1 MIPVTIGSI
10 FLTIES
16 PPDSFRPIGPRAQT
30 NRHGKSF
37 TMCVKTFNFF
47 SNIILYANMPDRKF
61 VQWICLTP
69 YKTRPLQFNLFSNE
83 LFVMNHRSY
92 IIQVIYQLLL
102 WKVTSYRLFTEI
114 DKLHQNIFDIKIP
127 TLVYSTILQLQVRS
141 NLKSR
146 SSWVRTIYDI

>member
-47 SNIILYANMPDRKF
+47 QILYFTRICRIENLSSEF
-61 VQWICLTP
+61 V
-69 YKTRPLQFNLFSNE
+69 
-83 LFVMNHRSY
+83 
-92 IIQVIYQLLL
+92 
-102 WKVTSYRLFTEI
+102 
-114 DKLHQNIFDIKIP
+114 
-127 TLVYSTILQLQVRS
+127 
-141 NLKSR
+141 
-146 SSWVRTIYDI
+146 